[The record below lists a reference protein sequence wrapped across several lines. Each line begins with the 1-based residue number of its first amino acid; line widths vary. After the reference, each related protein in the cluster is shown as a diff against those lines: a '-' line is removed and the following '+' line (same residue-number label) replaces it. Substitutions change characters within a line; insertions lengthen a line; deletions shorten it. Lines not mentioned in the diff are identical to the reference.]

1 MSSGGLEKVL
11 KKVILL
17 SLRADFL
24 YILQYETA
32 VRMKVSKG
40 KTNLCRVS
48 SQRSTMWSVVGVV
61 VARTVVV
68 AARCWVVVWIVVGW
82 GVRAGLRPRGRTIL
96 PDMGAHWWHSV
107 VSCAQVAPNYAHRTR
122 WRLDL
127 RFTKKRCISKTENLV
142 DGNILLLNLKWL
154 EDLRHEFLNLFL
166 G

>member
-1 MSSGGLEKVL
+1 MGSGGLEIWVL
-11 KKVILL
+11 KKVIFL
-17 SLRADFL
+17 SLRADLL
-24 YILQYETA
+24 YTLQYETA
-32 VRMKVSKG
+32 VRMKVFSG

-68 AARCWVVVWIVVGW
+68 AARCWVVVWNVVGW

-127 RFTKKRCISKTENLV
+127 RFTTKDILV
-142 DGNILLLNLKWL
+142 KQKIWL
-154 EDLRHEFLNLFL
+154 MAIFYYWIWND
-166 G
+166 